1 MSVISMKQLLEAGVH
16 FGHQTQKWNP
26 KMKKYIFTSRNNV
39 HILNLEQTTLLI
51 DKAYQFVRDM
61 VASGKKVLFV
71 GTKKQA
77 EEAAKAEALRCGMY
91 YVNSRWL
98 GGTLTNFDTIR
109 SRVERM
115 NKLHTMEKLGEFAYL
130 PKKEVIKLLDER
142 DKLEKNL
149 RGIADMTGL
158 PGVIIVVD
166 SKKEHIA
173 IGEARKLK
181 IPVVGIID
189 TNCDPDD
196 VDVIIPANDDAIRS
210 VNLILTALADAVIEA
225 KEGVELRD
233 TSGDSD
239 GVKMSDAMS
248 AKALLEQSEEKD
260 KEASDE
266 TGAKDKSTKDKDKK
280 AAEGKSAHT
289 HTDKSAIEHETKTA
303 EKKGGSESHV

>member
-39 HILNLEQTTLLI
+39 HILNLEQTSTLI
-51 DKAYQFVRDM
+51 DRAYGFIKDV
-61 VASGKKVLFV
+61 VAAGKSVLFV

-77 EEAAKAEALRCGMY
+77 EEAVKAEAVRCGMF

-115 NKLHTMEKLGEFAYL
+115 NKLHSMEKLGEFAYL

-142 DKLEKNL
+142 DKLERNL

-158 PGVIIVVD
+158 PGVVVVVD

-173 IGEARKLK
+173 VGEARRLR
-181 IPVVGIID
+181 IPIVGIID

-196 VDVIIPANDDAIRS
+196 VDVIIPANDDAVRS
-210 VNLILTALADAVIEA
+210 VGLIMAALADAVIEA
-225 KEGVELRD
+225 REGVELRN
-233 TSGDSD
+233 TAAESD
-239 GVKMSDAMS
+239 VSMSDAMN
-248 AKALLEQSEEKD
+248 AKALLEQSEVKDEELIEK
-260 KEASDE
+260 EDE
-266 TGAKDKSTKDKDKK
+266 TEKEKNDEKPKKDDAKK
-280 AAEGKSAHT
+280 
-289 HTDKSAIEHETKTA
+289 
-303 EKKGGSESHV
+303 

>member
-39 HILNLEQTTLLI
+39 HILNLEQTTVLV
-51 DKAYQFVRDM
+51 DKAYQFVRDQ
-61 VASGKKVLFV
+61 VAAGKKVLFV

-77 EEAAKAEALRCGMY
+77 EEAIKTEALRCGMY

-109 SRVERM
+109 SRVDRM

-149 RGIADMTGL
+149 RGIADMTSI
-158 PGVIIVVD
+158 PGVVIVVD
-166 SKKEHIA
+166 SKKERIA
-173 IGEARKLK
+173 IGEAKKLRL
-181 IPVVGIID
+181 PVVGIID

-210 VNLILTALADAVIEA
+210 VTLILTALADAVIEA

-233 TSGDSD
+233 TSGASD

-248 AKALLEQSEEKD
+248 AKALLEQTEEKD
-260 KEASDE
+260 ETSEDEETIKPAKKSSKKEVKE
-266 TGAKDKSTKDKDKK
+266 GEDKK
-280 AAEGKSAHT
+280 
-289 HTDKSAIEHETKTA
+289 
-303 EKKGGSESHV
+303 

>member
-26 KMKKYIFTSRNNV
+26 KMKKYIFTARNNV
-39 HILNLEQTTLLI
+39 HILNLEQTTVLI
-51 DKAYQFVRDM
+51 DKAYQFIKDV
-61 VASGKKVLFV
+61 VAAGKTILFV

-77 EEAAKAEALRCGMY
+77 EEAVKTEAERCGMY
-91 YVNSRWL
+91 YINSRWL

-115 NKLHTMEKLGEFAYL
+115 NKLHAMEKLGEFAYL

-158 PGVIIVVD
+158 PGAVVVVD

-173 IGEARKLK
+173 IGEARRLR
-181 IPVVGIID
+181 IPIVGIID

-196 VDVIIPANDDAIRS
+196 VDVIIPANDDAVRS
-210 VNLILTALADAVIEA
+210 VALIMAALSDAVIEA
-225 KEGVELRD
+225 REGVSLRNTGKEKD
-233 TSGDSD
+233 VS
-239 GVKMSDAMS
+239 MSEAMN
-248 AKALLEQSEEKD
+248 AKALLEQAEAKDEELAEKEPDLKTDLKPESKAEETTEKD
-260 KEASDE
+260 K
-266 TGAKDKSTKDKDKK
+266 KVNIKK
-280 AAEGKSAHT
+280 KEN
-289 HTDKSAIEHETKTA
+289 
-303 EKKGGSESHV
+303 